1 MPYRIES
8 IEVYNF
14 KFFEKSFTLPVKRKN
29 VLLFGENGSGK
40 SSLFWSFYT
49 HYQAVYKSQN
59 EAQKYF
65 LDTSE
70 TLCNK
75 FTATGTHSGIRV
87 TFKDENGSTQTV
99 EDSDEKLSVNSAPV
113 RTMMLDTA
121 SASDFFNYKFLSSI
135 FNFNNSEE
143 NEIFAV
149 FEKKLAKRNCADSCL

>member
-14 KFFEKSFTLPVKRKN
+14 KFFENTFILPVKRKN

-49 HYQAVYKSQN
+49 HYQSVYKSQA

-65 LDTSE
+65 LDTPE
-70 TLCNK
+70 ALRNK
-75 FTATGTHSGIRV
+75 FSDAAAHSGIKV
-87 TFKDENGSTQTV
+87 TFKDENGAIHIV
-99 EDSDEKLSVNSAPV
+99 EDSDTYTSVVSAPI

-121 SASDFFNYKFLSSI
+121 SSSDFFNYKFLSSI
-135 FNFNNSEE
+135 FNFKNSED
-143 NEIFAV
+143 N
-149 FEKKLAKRNCADSCL
+149 